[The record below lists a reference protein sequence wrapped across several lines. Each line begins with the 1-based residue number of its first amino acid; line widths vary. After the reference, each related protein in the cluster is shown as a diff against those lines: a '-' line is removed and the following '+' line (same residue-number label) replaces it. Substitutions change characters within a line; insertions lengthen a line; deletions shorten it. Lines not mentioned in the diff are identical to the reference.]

1 MAKLDLETIE
11 KYGSKNAYF
20 FKTNQNVFLVRNN
33 VFNKCRKLVELV
45 EGIDGVKLVNVTSG
59 CDIKNT
65 MFLEFSDND
74 LIVQVYVNSI
84 YITVGNHRYTG
95 YPYFNT
101 YLKVGSNHIDEVVD
115 FIKKYFIK

>member
-1 MAKLDLETIE
+1 MAKLDLETIK
-11 KYGSKNAYF
+11 KYGSVNKYY

-45 EGIDGVKLVNVTSG
+45 EEIDGVELVSVTDG

-65 MFLEFSDND
+65 MFLAFSDTNSIIQ
-74 LIVQVYVNSI
+74 LYVNSI
-84 YITVGNHRYTG
+84 YITVGYHRYTG

-101 YLKVGSNHIDEVVD
+101 CLKVGTTHIDEVVD
-115 FIKKYFIK
+115 FIKKYFKK

>member
-1 MAKLDLETIE
+1 MAKIDLETIE
-11 KYGSKNAYF
+11 KYGSKNQYF
-20 FKTNQNVFLVRNN
+20 FKTNQNVFIVRNN

-45 EGIDGVKLVNVTSG
+45 EEIDGVKLVNV
-59 CDIKNT
+59 CDCEKNNT

-74 LIVQVYVNSI
+74 SIIQLFVNSI
-84 YITVGNHRYTG
+84 YITVGYHRYTG

-115 FIKKYFIK
+115 FIRKYFIK